1 MNISFQTDDSLDP
14 TDLEVVVRAAQFTPE
29 VAALLAKLNQLGQRS
44 QTLPVNLDEQTVL
57 IPEADIVAVEVF
69 RNNITIHTLN
79 RDYTT
84 RGTLKK
90 LLTRLDATTFRQI
103 NRSIV
108 INLNHLELLEVAFS
122 GNLLA
127 KMQTGLKLTVSRGYV
142 ADLKRYLGM

>member
-1 MNISFQTDDSLDP
+1 MKISFQSDDSLAAHEV
-14 TDLEVVVRAAQFTPE
+14 EVVVHAAQLTPE
-29 VAALLAKLNQLGQRS
+29 VATLLTRLDQLTQQRH
-44 QTLPVNLDEQTVL
+44 TLPVTVNDQTVL

-69 RNNITIHTLN
+69 GNDLTIHTVT

-90 LLTRLDATTFRQI
+90 LLTRLDAATFHQI

-108 INLNHLELLEVAFS
+108 INLNQLSALEVAFS

-142 ADLKRYLGM
+142 ADLKRILGM